1 MQKKHLY
8 LFLLI
13 WAIIN
18 LAQSALTELF
28 HDEAHWWMFSQ
39 HLEWGFW
46 DHPPAAPFLI
56 FLGYEIFPNELGV
69 RLFTVLS
76 SLTTIYLIWDLIR
89 PKDSLLFFGL
99 LSSIFIFH
107 IGGFMVA
114 PDIPLILTTAL
125 FFWLYQRYADNDDWR
140 IALLL
145 GLVIA
150 GMAYSKYH
158 GAIVLFFTLLG
169 NWRIL
174 GRKSFYLIPVLALLL
189 YLPHLYWQ
197 YANDFPTFRYHLVD
211 RGQDT
216 YEWRFIPDYIGGQL
230 LILGPLVS
238 IPLLIAGFRYRPTNP
253 FERSLKW
260 AMAGVLGFFL
270 FRSFSER
277 TEANWT
283 VTAVIPLLYLAYH
296 FLENR
301 PTWRR
306 WILGLAVPT
315 WLLILVFR
323 LFLIWNFVPALADQ
337 RNEFHGWDRWAE
349 DIEAIAQDRPVVFY
363 NTYRGPSKYQF
374 YAQKFAHAINV
385 WGHSGNQYDLMP
397 EQEEQ
402 LQGKEVMLVGQWI
415 SGGTPFSPG
424 GLQDTKYKIVE
435 DFRSYSRV
443 RIKIEDPPHQLPADT
458 TVEVS
463 IQITNPTAN
472 KVDFAASSRPVEL
485 HYHVYQKNIRELSGK
500 AIPQLPKT
508 SLMPGE
514 TIHAKVQLQT
524 PETPGS
530 YRYRFAFHVVG
541 LHNGRNANFY
551 DLLVD

>member
-174 GRKSFYLIPVLALLL
+174 GRRSFYLIPALALLL

-197 YANDFPTFRYHLVD
+197 YVNDFPLSAIIWLTGVR
-211 RGQDT
+211 T
-216 YEWRFIPDYIGGQL
+216 
-230 LILGPLVS
+230 
-238 IPLLIAGFRYRPTNP
+238 PTN
-253 FERSLKW
+253 
-260 AMAGVLGFFL
+260 G
-270 FRSFSER
+270 
-277 TEANWT
+277 
-283 VTAVIPLLYLAYH
+283 
-296 FLENR
+296 
-301 PTWRR
+301 
-306 WILGLAVPT
+306 
-315 WLLILVFR
+315 
-323 LFLIWNFVPALADQ
+323 D
-337 RNEFHGWDRWAE
+337 
-349 DIEAIAQDRPVVFY
+349 
-363 NTYRGPSKYQF
+363 
-374 YAQKFAHAINV
+374 
-385 WGHSGNQYDLMP
+385 
-397 EQEEQ
+397 
-402 LQGKEVMLVGQWI
+402 
-415 SGGTPFSPG
+415 
-424 GLQDTKYKIVE
+424 
-435 DFRSYSRV
+435 
-443 RIKIEDPPHQLPADT
+443 
-458 TVEVS
+458 
-463 IQITNPTAN
+463 
-472 KVDFAASSRPVEL
+472 SSRIILE
-485 HYHVYQKNIRELSGK
+485 
-500 AIPQLPKT
+500 
-508 SLMPGE
+508 
-514 TIHAKVQLQT
+514 
-524 PETPGS
+524 GS
-530 YRYRFAFHVVG
+530 F
-541 LHNGRNANFY
+541 
-551 DLLVD
+551 